1 MNHRQAAEKVFGQ
14 VMRTAD
20 LFPDDAPI
28 VRQNDPWTSKIA
40 GVRYSANRRGDDK
53 RRMRLLIE
61 KFPGHTAA
69 ELSAILLTQGVN
81 WYKAARMT
89 TKRIAD
95 IKHEL
100 KIGAPRKCKITGDY
114 ARTYTKRSEFG

>member
-1 MNHRQAAEKVFGQ
+1 MVAEKAFEQ

-28 VRQNDPWTSKIA
+28 ARQNDPRTSKIA
-40 GVRYSANRRGDDK
+40 AVRYSANRRGDDK
-53 RRMRLLIE
+53 NLMRLLIAS
-61 KFPGHTAA
+61 FPGRTAA

-100 KIGAPRKCKITGDY
+100 NIGPARKCKITGDH
-114 ARTYTKRSEFG
+114 ARTYTKRSETDG